1 MSTPT
6 ESAPPRRRA
15 VRRPQRTGLVTFAAI
30 ALFLVGSFNI
40 LDGIVALADDQRFNG
55 DRLLFGDLSA
65 WGFWWIFI
73 GLLQVWAGSQVM
85 QMKDVGMMMGIAF
98 AGLNA
103 FTQLMFLDVYP
114 AWSIV
119 ILVIDFV
126 VIYAL
131 ATSADDFE

>member
-6 ESAPPRRRA
+6 ESEPRTRRA
-15 VRRPQRTGLVTFAAI
+15 VRGPERRGLVTFAAI
-30 ALFLVGSFNI
+30 ALFLVGSFNL

-85 QMKDVGMMMGIAF
+85 QMKDVGMIMGIGF

-103 FTQLMFLDVYP
+103 FTQLMFIDVYP
-114 AWSIV
+114 AWALV
-119 ILVIDFV
+119 ILVLDFV

>member
-1 MSTPT
+1 MSSTQTRRP
-6 ESAPPRRRA
+6 APPLH
-15 VRRPQRTGLVTFAAI
+15 QRSGLVTFAAI
-30 ALFLVGSFNI
+30 ALILVGSFNI
-40 LDGIVALADDQRFNG
+40 LDGVVALADDARFNG

-73 GLLQVWAGSQVM
+73 GLLQMFAASQVM
-85 QMKDVGMMMGIAF
+85 KLKDVGMMMGIAF

-103 FTQLMFLDVYP
+103 FTQLMFLEAYP

-119 ILVIDFV
+119 IMTVDFI

-131 ATSADDFE
+131 ASSADQFE

>member
-1 MSTPT
+1 MSTT
-6 ESAPPRRRA
+6 PRRP
-15 VRRPQRTGLVTFAAI
+15 VRPLHERSGLVTFAAI
-30 ALFLVGSFNI
+30 TLILVGSFNI

-55 DRLLFGDLSA
+55 DKLLFGDLSA

-73 GLLQVWAGSQVM
+73 GLLQLFAGSQVM
-85 QMKDVGMMMGIAF
+85 KLKDVGMMMGIAF

-103 FTQLMFLDVYP
+103 FTQLMFLDAYP

-119 ILVIDFV
+119 IMVLDLI

>member
-6 ESAPPRRRA
+6 STA
-15 VRRPQRTGLVTFAAI
+15 RPLHERSGLVTFAAI
-30 ALFLVGSFNI
+30 VLILVGSFNI
-40 LDGIVALADDQRFNG
+40 LDGIVALADDERFNG

-65 WGFWWIFI
+65 WGFWWIFV
-73 GLLQVWAGSQVM
+73 GLLQVWAGTQVM
-85 QMKDVGMMMGIAF
+85 KLKEVGMMMGIAF

-114 AWSIV
+114 AWAIV
-119 ILVIDFV
+119 IMTLDLV

-131 ATSADDFE
+131 ATSADSFE

>member
-1 MSTPT
+1 MSTTPET
-6 ESAPPRRRA
+6 PPRTRA
-15 VRRPQRTGLVTFAAI
+15 VRRPQRGGLVTFAAI
-30 ALFLVGSFNI
+30 ALFLVGSFNL

-73 GLLQVWAGSQVM
+73 GLLQVWAGTQVLK
-85 QMKDVGMMMGIAF
+85 MKDVGMIMGIAF

-103 FTQLMFLDVYP
+103 FTQLMFIDVYP
-114 AWSIV
+114 VWSLV
-119 ILVIDFV
+119 ILVVDFL

-131 ATSADDFE
+131 STSAGEFE

>member
-1 MSTPT
+1 MTTTPSPT
-6 ESAPPRRRA
+6 AAPRRIPGTHRS
-15 VRRPQRTGLVTFAAI
+15 GLVTFAGI
-30 ALFLVGSFNI
+30 ALILVGSFNV
-40 LDGIVALADDQRFNG
+40 LEGIVALADDARFNG

-65 WGFWWIFI
+65 WGFWWLFI
-73 GLLQVWAGSQVM
+73 GLLQLWAGTQVM
-85 QMKDVGMMMGIAF
+85 RLKDVGMMMGIAF

-103 FTQLMFLDVYP
+103 FTHLMFLDAYP

-119 ILVIDFV
+119 IMVLDLV

>member
-6 ESAPPRRRA
+6 RT
-15 VRRPQRTGLVTFAAI
+15 VRPLHERSGLVTFAAI
-30 ALFLVGSFNI
+30 VLILVGSFNL
-40 LDGIVALADDQRFNG
+40 LDGVVALADDERFNG

-73 GLLQVWAGSQVM
+73 GLLQVWAGVQVM
-85 QMKDVGMMMGIAF
+85 KLKDVGMMMGIAF

-103 FTQLMFLDVYP
+103 FTQLMFLDAYP
-114 AWSIV
+114 AWAIV
-119 ILVIDFV
+119 IMVLDLI

-131 ATSADDFE
+131 ATSADQFE